1 MALSIQSPGVVFR
14 EVDNTFFPEN
24 IDSSIVGVVGLA
36 TKGPTNKPTLITNQR
51 QLIDTFGLPAETIPG
66 QGLEGALEILET
78 TNELFYVRASNG
90 SGTEASAVLAF
101 GSCPAVQIAA
111 TSGFGI
117 TTDLYLKIKVYNSAS
132 AVERDTSAAILKS
145 ELSGLGKTELAL
157 QKILGDGT
165 ANDDDYGVAYYVD
178 NDVTSIFLYGTHVGG
193 KLEVSA
199 FSAPTLT
206 GAVSCLGE
214 VSANGTLVAPSS
226 ATASAAGSIIKSE
239 TTGSDSFYYLVNALY
254 EGTGYNQSVNLLTG
268 ETTGVGVEVDAFAG
282 AQAELTVNENGIQS
296 ENYYVSLL
304 NDDSFIEE
312 VIIPTSNG
320 TKSQL
325 IKAALKRGANDLSAI
340 SALDSFA
347 RPLSSLDAALTG
359 LSGVSYT
366 KVGVTGASPRF
377 VKLVAGASKGL
388 TGGLNYFD
396 ESNYTNIILGNQAL
410 KTGIYALDDDTL
422 NISIGIVPGVNNQ
435 TVQNALI
442 TLAETSQNF
451 IAVISPP
458 YGFTTAQQAVDWM
471 NGKSTTRTA
480 SINSS
485 WAAVIWPW
493 VQTFNTFDGKDIWYD
508 PAIYL
513 VRQMT
518 FTDAVAEPWFA
529 PAGFRR
535 GRLTKPTNVELGLSQ
550 GDRDFLYKNNI
561 NPINNFIPEG
571 ITIFGQ
577 KTAQRIPSSLDRIN
591 VRRLMIYLRKLLLA
605 TGRPYIFEP
614 NDAFTWE
621 QVKNTVESVLSD
633 IQGRRGI
640 IEFRVVC
647 DETVNT
653 PVRVARK
660 EMWCKIILQPTEAA
674 EYIVF
679 EVNLTNQATS
689 LGE

>member
-36 TKGPTNKPTLITNQR
+36 TKGPTNKPTLITQQR
-51 QLIDTFGLPAETIPG
+51 QLIETFGLPAESIPG

-78 TNELFYVRASNG
+78 TNELFFVRASNG
-90 SGTEASAVLAF
+90 SGIEASTVLKF

-117 TTDLYLKIKVYNSAS
+117 TNNLYLNIVVSSATGL
-132 AVERDTSAAILKS
+132 ERSTSAAIVAS
-145 ELSGLGKTELAL
+145 DVSGYGKTELAL
-157 QKILGDGT
+157 QAVLGNGT
-165 ANDDDYGVAYYVD
+165 ANDDDYGIAYFVD
-178 NDVTSIFLYGTHVGG
+178 SEVTSIFLYGTHPGG
-193 KLEVSA
+193 HLAVSSYSNA
-199 FSAPTLT
+199 TLT
-206 GAVSCLGE
+206 TGVSCLGV
-214 VSANGTLVAPSS
+214 VSANGSLGTVNASS
-226 ATASAAGSIIKSE
+226 ANASGSLIDSTTAAG
-239 TTGSDSFYYLVNALY
+239 SFYYLVQALY
-254 EGTGYNQSVNLLTG
+254 EGTGYNQAVNLLTG
-268 ETTGVGVEVDAFAG
+268 ETTGVGVETDAFG
-282 AQAELTVNENGIQS
+282 GPTVELTVNENGIQS
-296 ENYYVSLL
+296 ENYVVSLL
-304 NDDSFIEE
+304 NDGTFIEDL
-312 VIIPTSNG
+312 IIPTANG

-325 IKAALKRGANDLSAI
+325 IKGSLKKANADVSPT
-340 SALDSFA
+340 ALDSFA
-347 RPLSSLDAALTG
+347 RPLSTLDATLTG
-359 LSGVSYT
+359 VTLT
-366 KVGVTGASPRF
+366 PFGVTATSTGSPRF
-377 VKLVAGASKGL
+377 VKLVGAQNKGL
-388 TGGLNYFD
+388 IGGTNFFSENNYD
-396 ESNYTNIILGNQAL
+396 TIILGNQAA

-435 TVQNALI
+435 RIQNALI

-458 YGFTTAQQAVDWM
+458 YGLANTQAAVDWM
-471 NGKSTTRTA
+471 NGKSSTRTA

-485 WAAVIWPW
+485 WATVVWPW

-535 GRLTKPTNVELGLSQ
+535 GRLTKPTDVEFGLSQ

-577 KTAQRIPSSLDRIN
+577 KTAQRVPSSLDRIN

-621 QVKNTVESVLSD
+621 QITNTVESVLSD
-633 IQGRRGI
+633 IQARRGI
-640 IEFRVVC
+640 VNYQVLC
-647 DETVNT
+647 DETVNN

-660 EMWCKIILQPTEAA
+660 ELWCKITLQPTEAA

-689 LGE
+689 LGA